1 MNEQK
6 CVQNKYCSLTILY
19 FFFSNQLRN
28 LTGVTTGLAT
38 LTFMLKCLVIAFM
51 TDGDEFSSVDVR
63 TSSVHHT
70 RTGLLIM
77 VWRMVGSG
85 FYP

>member
-6 CVQNKYCSLTILY
+6 CVQNKYCSLTIVY

-38 LTFMLKCLVIAFM
+38 LTYAEVPSYSLY
-51 TDGDEFSSVDVR
+51 DG
-63 TSSVHHT
+63 
-70 RTGLLIM
+70 
-77 VWRMVGSG
+77 W
-85 FYP
+85 